1 MHIVSGLDEMHRV
14 VASILGEKERAG
26 FCSREEAVM
35 S

>member
-26 FCSREEAVM
+26 FCREQKRWDV
-35 S
+35 